1 MASKFILFAVGNN
14 SSPSAEK
21 QEKRYDYETGSS
33 HPFKYNSPIHLPVRQ
48 VRVLFQLQCKYTIQP
63 IVLLPPARTHP
74 PPHSLNTHICWW
86 LLGVP
91 GTISTVTS
99 SSLAMW
105 DPRAETSPSG
115 SGGSVIVP
123 ENYYYHS
130 TGSGSSANVKRN
142 MGTIEHRPEVREN
155 EPLTR
160 YVTPPLPSPPKQPSA
175 LGKFNGGD
183 SKTIKE

>member
-99 SSLAMW
+99 SSHRLLPCEIPGQRHHPVAVVAPLLSQRIIIITRLGVVLVRMKRGIW
-105 DPRAETSPSG
+105 EQLNIDQKYERTSPWLDMLHLLFRL
-115 SGGSVIVP
+115 I
-123 ENYYYHS
+123 HS
-130 TGSGSSANVKRN
+130 N
-142 MGTIEHRPEVREN
+142 
-155 EPLTR
+155 
-160 YVTPPLPSPPKQPSA
+160 PPL
-175 LGKFNGGD
+175 
-183 SKTIKE
+183 